1 MNPFRQP
8 SESEEDFE
16 EMIQR
21 DSQHE
26 RMTMEN
32 IRLTNGDETFML
44 GSILEDERGAVHGMD
59 SRGSGYTRC
68 DFSDCDHDQYNA
80 RPSDAAIWHDDE
92 HTETLWEV
100 K

>member
-16 EMIQR
+16 DFIQR

-26 RMTMEN
+26 RITMEN
-32 IRLTNGDETFML
+32 IRLTNGDETFLL
-44 GSILEDERGAVHGMD
+44 GSILEDAKGAVHGTD
-59 SRGSGYTRC
+59 SRGCGYTRC
-68 DFSDCDHDQYNA
+68 DIGDCDHA
-80 RPSDAAIWHDDE
+80 EHKPFDAVAWHDDE
-92 HTETLWEV
+92 NTETLWEV